1 MSGTAGAT
9 FFLDDF
15 ALKCFVPQSAAG
27 TYIDCDTANFL
38 RLVHEHYDRVPPST
52 SLVAT
57 HSPCSLCHVLCAVVE
72 ARSYCPTCAAGD

>member
-15 ALKCFVPQSAAG
+15 ALKCFAPQSAAG
-27 TYIDCDTANFL
+27 TYIDCDEKEFV

-52 SLVAT
+52 SL
-57 HSPCSLCHVLCAVVE
+57 
-72 ARSYCPTCAAGD
+72 RSNSQSVQPVPRLVRCG